1 MSLDI
6 SLLTKMLTED
16 ASAITQLKVLLTQ
29 ERQQLETRKQ
39 DELANIIAQKSTLLE
54 QLNVNAKR
62 RQDVLQALQLPTN
75 AAGWDSFLQ
84 RNSGTD
90 TLREEWAQLI
100 TDFNDCKTMNEINGK
115 MISRSQQTLNQL
127 LNLLRGK
134 VASPSLYTAQGT
146 KSSNNSSYTVAKA

>member
-75 AAGWDSFLQ
+75 AAGWDSLLQ

-90 TLREEWAQLI
+90 TLREEWAQ
-100 TDFNDCKTMNEINGK
+100 
-115 MISRSQQTLNQL
+115 
-127 LNLLRGK
+127 
-134 VASPSLYTAQGT
+134 
-146 KSSNNSSYTVAKA
+146 